1 MSTCAS
7 EREVDGDGVF
17 GVDPVSWTPLRLVP
31 DAGFANPDPGA
42 ELVDA
47 AIVEGLVRCLLAM
60 GRPWLLPMAP
70 SLTTQGQVRKNW
82 RRHVV

>member
-47 AIVEGLVRCLLAM
+47 ATVEGQVRCSLAM
-60 GRPWLLPMAP
+60 GRPSALAYAP
-70 SLTTQGQVRKNW
+70 
-82 RRHVV
+82 VVGDPR